1 MPLLHLLL
9 IEPLQSILFSLC
21 WCTSIC
27 TVVVWSEEPCCC
39 DLSQIGG
46 FVHMFSRNKKLL
58 CVLWMN
64 FFIQNPAVT
73 SYMCIDTIYIHVC
86 SGLVKVHYEHLL
98 TYHTRDGCIQSAYSD
113 MDGTFT
119 NTAVSK
125 VHPMASFLV
134 WYDKSDC
141 HCAGGSL
148 VFRLL
153 NILVMTP
160 GWICYILL
168 ISSCTHQIY
177 LYLYHQYHS
186 SNMKYRPSNSFRYSK
201 RIYL

>member
-1 MPLLHLLL
+1 
-9 IEPLQSILFSLC
+9 
-21 WCTSIC
+21 
-27 TVVVWSEEPCCC
+27 
-39 DLSQIGG
+39 
-46 FVHMFSRNKKLL
+46 
-58 CVLWMN
+58 
-64 FFIQNPAVT
+64 
-73 SYMCIDTIYIHVC
+73 
-86 SGLVKVHYEHLL
+86 
-98 TYHTRDGCIQSAYSD
+98 

-177 LYLYHQYHS
+177 LYLYHQYLQQHGIQTIQQFQILKKDIS
-186 SNMKYRPSNSFRYSK
+186 IRLSHPKEVKMVPQPPWSPVHTSQSKTLNHQTITKHKVSNKPQYNRHAYNQSRHRSWVAQKDRE
-201 RIYL
+201 RW